1 MKIAMLGSG
10 SGGNASYVEEN
21 GYGIL
26 IDAGF
31 SCKKIEERLAS
42 IGKAAENVKALLI
55 THEHTDHISGAGVLA
70 RKYDI
75 PIYISPE
82 RLEACK
88 QKLGKIAE
96 NQIHCIQK
104 DFFLNENIY
113 VKAFDVMHDAVRTLG
128 FHIETASQKKIAI
141 STDIGYITN
150 LVREAFQDV
159 DAAILESNYD
169 YNMLMNGPYPWD
181 LKARVKG
188 INGHLSNND
197 AAKFIREMYTKKLQ
211 KIFLAHVSKD
221 SNHPNIIHETMELE
235 FEKYSRKPNYEISSQ
250 NTATKLFEIK

>member
-10 SGGNASYVEEN
+10 SGGNATYVEEN

-42 IGKAAENVKALLI
+42 IGKSAKDIKALLI
-55 THEHTDHISGAGVLA
+55 THEHTDHISGAGILA

-82 RLEACK
+82 SLEVCR
-88 QKLGKIAE
+88 QKLGKITE
-96 NQIHCIQK
+96 EQIHCIQK

-113 VKAFDVMHDAVRTLG
+113 VKPFDVMHDAVRTLG
-128 FHIETASQKKIAI
+128 FHLETANQKKIAI

-150 LVREAFQDV
+150 IVREAFQNV
-159 DAAILESNYD
+159 DAARSEEHTS
-169 YNMLMNGPYPWD
+169 
-181 LKARVKG
+181 
-188 INGHLSNND
+188 
-197 AAKFIREMYTKKLQ
+197 
-211 KIFLAHVSKD
+211 
-221 SNHPNIIHETMELE
+221 EL
-235 FEKYSRKPNYEISSQ
+235 
-250 NTATKLFEIK
+250 